1 MKKLATKDLSL
12 YEKIRIA
19 MGRKGYTFQKLA
31 EELGISVGYLSDIVR
46 GNRSGGDYMDK
57 LKRILEISD
66 PKK

>member
-1 MKKLATKDLSL
+1 MTTENLTQE
-12 YEKIRIA
+12 EKIRIA
-19 MGRKGYTFQKLA
+19 MSRKGYTFQKLA
-31 EELGISVGYLSDIVR
+31 EELAISVGYLSDIVR